1 MICPCNWPMEVV
13 GDSLVCPMCGATM
26 DEVFLN
32 GVPFTA
38 KTADELLNEVA
49 FLRFRQQ
56 FEGTVS

>member
-1 MICPCNWPMEVV
+1 MEVV